1 MADRVPVPVQA
12 TPVSAPVAAPI
23 AKTES
28 GSGSLMKYYSPAST
42 LQDNITGGTGGRGGG
57 SGNGNG
63 NGNGNAAAVAPGP
76 ALHAMSCP
84 PQSGDD
90 RAALSLAPL
99 FPQPGSPGVM
109 SKPVAHIPGCL
120 LALESLFMHY
130 CLPSRLLLTGGEGL
144 HLGDTGVELVARSLM
159 GTFRVVEVDLS
170 RNEIGPAGATAFST
184 SLGMPGTE
192 PEPHRGRRLRCRGG
206 TQPDRERVNGN
217 TYCKHLKR
225 QHLNICI
232 ARTPT
237 APDEYFCSVRWVA
250 LKTPGLFVFFG
261 PTNARERRR
270 GFFACFVEVRRCLSR
285 AKQVLS
291 RRSRTGCGPGA

>member
-99 FPQPGSPGVM
+99 FPQPGSPGVT

-144 HLGDTGVELVARSLM
+144 HLGDTGVELVACSLM
-159 GTFRVVEVDLS
+159 GTFRV
-170 RNEIGPAGATAFST
+170 RWKST
-184 SLGMPGTE
+184 
-192 PEPHRGRRLRCRGG
+192 
-206 TQPDRERVNGN
+206 
-217 TYCKHLKR
+217 
-225 QHLNICI
+225 
-232 ARTPT
+232 
-237 APDEYFCSVRWVA
+237 
-250 LKTPGLFVFFG
+250 
-261 PTNARERRR
+261 
-270 GFFACFVEVRRCLSR
+270 
-285 AKQVLS
+285 
-291 RRSRTGCGPGA
+291 